1 MNRRGVLGGLAATAG
16 LVGVAGPALAQD
28 IRVDN
33 AAALNGVGRAVVGAF
48 TVAFLTSRNDR
59 ARAGGGLLGSA
70 VGGNSAA
77 RTTLEGVSDADFQN
91 ATNALYADFTSQVQA
106 AGFELG
112 DRTPLLEA
120 VRRMNGT
127 PFESGGEYQVILGRN
142 SNADSRV
149 FSPAA
154 LDGVWVPREAMNL
167 INLPRFQ
174 AGRSG
179 VGFAMGAQNFARQT
193 GQAVVNAV
201 YVVDFA
207 QADAYGGAFAH
218 SSRVD
223 VSSGLSLTPE
233 ASRVFA
239 YAPNGRV
246 ATAMVREPIAVG
258 GDFGTFAETTS
269 GGMRATQAAVNAV
282 TLLTR
287 GYSNSSRQ
295 YVMAADPARWA
306 EGIGDLGR
314 VANGRLIGALRGP

>member
-1 MNRRGVLGGLAATAG
+1 MNRRDLLSGLAAAG
-16 LVGVAGPALAQD
+16 AIGAAGQARAQD
-28 IRVDN
+28 IRIDN
-33 AAALNGVGRAVVGAF
+33 AAALNGVGQAVIGAF
-48 TVAFLTSRNDR
+48 SVAFLTSRDDR

-70 VGGNSAA
+70 GGGNSMA
-77 RTTLEGVSDADFQN
+77 RTALEGLSDADFQN
-91 ATNALYADFTSQVQA
+91 ATDALFADFTAQVQG
-106 AGFELG
+106 AGFTLG
-112 DRTPLLEA
+112 DRAPLLEA
-120 VRRMNGT
+120 VRRLNGT
-127 PFESGGEYQVILGRN
+127 PFESGGQYEVILGRN

-149 FSPAA
+149 FSPSS

-179 VGFAMGAQNFARQT
+179 VGFAMGAQNFARQS

-207 QADAYGGAFAH
+207 QADAYGGAFAY

-223 VSSGLSLTPE
+223 VAAGLSLTPE

-246 ATAMVREPIAVG
+246 ATAMVRQPIAVG
-258 GDFGTFAETTS
+258 GDFGTFADTTS

-295 YVMAADPARWA
+295 YVMTADPVLWA

-314 VANGRLIGALRGP
+314 VGNSRLIGALRGR